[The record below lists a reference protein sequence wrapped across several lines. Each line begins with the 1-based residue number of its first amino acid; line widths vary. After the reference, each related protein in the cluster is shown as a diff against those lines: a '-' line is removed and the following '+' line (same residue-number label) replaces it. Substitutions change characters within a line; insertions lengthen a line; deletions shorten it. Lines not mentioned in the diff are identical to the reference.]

1 MADAAAIAQAG
12 RTQQFATSF
21 SNTTLHLIILP
32 TEQCNF
38 RCVYCYEDFSIG
50 AMKPPVVNGVKR
62 LLAER
67 VPGLRQLHISWFG
80 GEPLLALDIVKDIA
94 TTARELVAGNAGVAY
109 TGGMT
114 TNAYRLDCN
123 TARALS
129 DLGVRQYQVTLDGP
143 PAFHDQ
149 TRVRRDGGGSFE
161 RIWSNLL
168 DIRDSD
174 LALAICLRVH
184 VTAANLPVMPDFLA
198 RVRREFLGDARFSL
212 QLKAVGRWGG
222 PNDETL
228 PVLEGDERASAVDRL
243 GAQVLAGLP
252 ASANFEPGDICYAS
266 RPNSFVIRASGDVG
280 KCTVALSD
288 PANSIGR
295 IREDG
300 TLELRNSA
308 LRPWL
313 RGWGANP
320 DADALECPLIG
331 LPRGKG
337 EPVLLQI
344 SAGPTSAGRVD
355 VTNSA

>member
-1 MADAAAIAQAG
+1 MADMAAIAQAE
-12 RTQQFATSF
+12 RARQIASSF
-21 SNTTLHLIILP
+21 TNTILHLIILP

-38 RCVYCYEDFSIG
+38 RCVYCYEDFSVG
-50 AMKPPVVNGVKR
+50 AMKPPVVNGIKR

-80 GEPLLALDIVKDIA
+80 GEPLLALDVIRDIA
-94 TTARELVAGNAGVAY
+94 ATATELAAANAGVVYA
-109 TGGMT
+109 GEMT
-114 TNAYRLDCN
+114 TNAYRLDSR
-123 TARALS
+123 TARMLHE
-129 DLGVRQYQVTLDGP
+129 LGVRQYQVTLDGP
-143 PAFHDQ
+143 PEFHDQ
-149 TRVRRDGGGSFE
+149 TRIRRDGGGSFG

-174 LALAICLRVH
+174 LALSVCLRIH
-184 VTAANLPVMPDFLA
+184 VTAANLPVMPGFLA
-198 RVRREFLGDARFSL
+198 RVRREFLGDPRFSV

-228 PVLEGDERASAVDRL
+228 PVLEGEERASAVDRL
-243 GAQVLAGLP
+243 TAQVLAGLP

-300 TLELRNSA
+300 TLELRNGA
-308 LRPWL
+308 LQPWL
-313 RGWGANP
+313 RGWGADP
-320 DADALECPLIG
+320 DALDCPLIG

-344 SAGPTSAGRVD
+344 GAGPARAGRSD